1 MAQMRAVLVKN
12 GAGGVENLYIGETP
26 KPTLSPGQVLVKV
39 SKLHCNNRI
48 PYMPE
53 VISLDPL
60 ICSLGALNL

>member
-39 SKLHCNNRI
+39 SSYIATTGSHICLKLFR
-48 PYMPE
+48 
-53 VISLDPL
+53 L
-60 ICSLGALNL
+60 IH